1 MLPRGCCRCDR
12 HCVIISFWS
21 FVSNMLGCSDI
32 FTLVSSAVRAY
43 YKTEGQH
50 VEIPFMRVTI
60 FPCPVSPS
68 PSLSETLLP
77 MNACLSH
84 HHSVLRGLGLS
95 ETGSRCE
102 RQRLNVL
109 AASLLSVFLTTG
121 PAAFFLF
128 TVLCVL
134 QLAQWW
140 CWWFFF
146 LLREWLGYE
155 GILLTL
161 GVKSVF
167 PASNNTNGGPFIVAP
182 Y

>member
-109 AASLLSVFLTTG
+109 ATSLLSVFLTNSWISDG
-121 PAAFFLF
+121 PCCLFSLHGPLCITACSVMMLMVFFSVEGVIGLWGNLADTRGEISF
-128 TVLCVL
+128 SCV
-134 QLAQWW
+134 
-140 CWWFFF
+140 
-146 LLREWLGYE
+146 
-155 GILLTL
+155 
-161 GVKSVF
+161 
-167 PASNNTNGGPFIVAP
+167 
-182 Y
+182 